1 MPRQKKIIKE
11 PSSVPTDENV
21 VVESVLE
28 QPVEPIQ
35 KVKPVKEKKVRE
47 KKFAPKEESV
57 ADLKIV
63 SPQESPS
70 MYSADI
76 GDKILKLI
84 DEKFK
89 AFGWDVSLID
99 GHCHKQILSEISME
113 NIVGKKPK
121 VIMCNTVKGKGISFM
136 ENKIEWHYK
145 YPNMSQYL
153 EALKE
158 LNSKL

>member
-11 PSSVPTDENV
+11 LSSVPTDENV

-28 QPVEPIQ
+28 QTVEPIQ
-35 KVKPVKEKKVRE
+35 KIKPVKEKKVRE
-47 KKFAPKEESV
+47 KKVKPPKEEIV

-70 MYSADI
+70 MYSHDI

-89 AFGWDVSLID
+89 AYMPSQE
-99 GHCHKQILSEISME
+99 KQLKEDDEII
-113 NIVGKKPK
+113 IVKKKQPKRQPRKK
-121 VIMCNTVKGKGISFM
+121 VIYIEDEDKSIDDVVKFNHQDAIPTVQF
-136 ENKIEWHYK
+136 W
-145 YPNMSQYL
+145 
-153 EALKE
+153 
-158 LNSKL
+158 